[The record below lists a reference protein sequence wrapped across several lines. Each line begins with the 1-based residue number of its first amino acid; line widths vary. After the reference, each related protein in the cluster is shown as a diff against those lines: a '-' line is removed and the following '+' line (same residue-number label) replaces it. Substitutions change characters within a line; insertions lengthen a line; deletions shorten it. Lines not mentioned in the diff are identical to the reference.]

1 MFGYVTPC
9 KMELKVKDYEKF
21 KAYYCGLCKTIKS
34 NFGNIPRLTLNY
46 DMTFLAVLL
55 DSLEDKKCS
64 FARSRCLLHP
74 VESKVV
80 IVENS
85 ALKFASF
92 CNVTLAYYKLL
103 DNVEDDN
110 STISKVF
117 SKMLNMYMNKQSKI
131 FKEMKTVLG
140 IKLKDLSFLEAH
152 AENKTLD
159 EITHAF
165 ADLTGY
171 LLTFYIRFVIECE
184 DASLQESLYWL
195 GYNLGRWIYIID
207 AFDDL
212 EKDMKKNKF
221 NPINAVLNKNKDAF
235 EKFKPDI
242 ENRVEFI
249 LVSAA
254 GSCLDRVS
262 EIPLKKNEDIIN
274 NILQFGLM
282 EKMNKTFRRSEFDNE
297 KSL

>member
-1 MFGYVTPC
+1 MFGYITPC

-34 NFGNIPRLTLNY
+34 SFGNIPRLTLNY

-55 DSLEDKKCS
+55 DSLEDTKCS

-74 VESKVV
+74 LNSKVI

-103 DNVEDDN
+103 DNVQDDK
-110 STISKVF
+110 SIISMIF
-117 SKMLNMYMNKQSKI
+117 SRFLNIYMNRQPEKI
-131 FKEMKTVLG
+131 KEMKAVLG
-140 IKLKDLSFLEAH
+140 KKLNGLSFLEAH
-152 AENKTLD
+152 PENRTLD
-159 EITHAF
+159 EITHPF
-165 ADLTGY
+165 ADLTGFLMAAY
-171 LLTFYIRFVIECE
+171 SDFEMKSE
-184 DASLQESLYWL
+184 DNTAREALYWL

-221 NPINAVLNKNKDAF
+221 NPINAVMNKNNTAF
-235 EKFKPDI
+235 EQFMPTI
-242 ENRVEFI
+242 EKRIEFI
-249 LVSAA
+249 LVAAA
-254 GSCLDRVS
+254 GSCADKLN
-262 EIPLKKNEDIIN
+262 EIPLKKNEDLIN

-282 EKMNKTFRRSEFDNE
+282 EKMDKTFKRSENNNE